1 VAVAVNLSTT
11 NLLDTG
17 LPAQIT
23 GLLGA
28 AGLPTSALVLEIT
41 ESTVMADLSR
51 SKEVIQELSDAGLLV
66 SIDDF
71 GTGFSSLAY
80 LSDLAVG
87 ELKIDRMFTG
97 RLSVDGTDGRD
108 EAIVRSSIE
117 LGHSLG
123 LRVVAEGVERT
134 DHFGFLAAA
143 GCDVAQGYVI
153 SFPQP
158 PEALD
163 LDAIDRASAP
173 MLPVPDAADTGS
185 VRADGD
191 LAVRRR

>member
-1 VAVAVNLSTT
+1 
-11 NLLDTG
+11 
-17 LPAQIT
+17 
-23 GLLGA
+23 
-28 AGLPTSALVLEIT
+28 
-41 ESTVMADLSR
+41 
-51 SKEVIQELSDAGLLV
+51 
-66 SIDDF
+66 
-71 GTGFSSLAY
+71 
-80 LSDLAVG
+80 
-87 ELKIDRMFTG
+87 MFTG